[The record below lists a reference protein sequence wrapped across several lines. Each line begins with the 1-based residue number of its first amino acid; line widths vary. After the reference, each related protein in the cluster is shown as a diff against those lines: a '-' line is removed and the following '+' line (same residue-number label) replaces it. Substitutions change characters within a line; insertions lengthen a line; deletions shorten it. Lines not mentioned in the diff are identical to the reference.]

1 MALTAKALAD
11 LVRAGEGETVEFK
24 RSTAELDA
32 ALQTVGALLNGGQG
46 GHVLFGVSNTKRI
59 VGQAVSDDTLKRI
72 ANAVRSRIDPSG
84 PVRVNCVEL
93 ADGKA
98 VAVVEAEPASGL
110 YYVDGQPFERVG
122 STTRR
127 MSAAIH
133 QNRLM
138 EHLHSS
144 NRWETQPAPSV
155 GVDDLDTAEIVRTV
169 DESVRR
175 QRMSEPGT
183 RDVRELLL
191 GMGLTNGD
199 TPMNAAVVL
208 FGKPK
213 ALPIRY
219 PQCVLRLARFRGV
232 KANEFLDNRQEIGN
246 IFELLAH
253 ADRFLLDHV
262 PVAGRIVPG
271 QLERIDEP
279 LYPPIALREALINAF
294 AHRDYALGGGSV
306 SLAIFDDRLEI
317 TSVGPLHFG
326 LRVEDLLRPHPSR
339 PWNPAIADVLYR
351 RGLIEKWGGGTLRM
365 VEASERA
372 GTPTPEFFADRQ
384 RVTVTFHAARYMAPS
399 RISHDLSPLQQTIL
413 QALADAGPSTLAQ
426 LSETLGGQVR
436 RRTLQ
441 DNLQMLRSFD
451 LVELHGGPASFRWR
465 LSPLQ
470 SVVAES

>member
-1 MALTAKALAD
+1 MLAG
-11 LVRAGEGETVEFK
+11 LVRAGESETVEFK

-32 ALQTVGALLNGGQG
+32 AVQTVGALLNGGRG
-46 GHVLFGVSNTKRI
+46 GHVLFGVSNAKRI
-59 VGQAVSDDTLKRI
+59 VGQEVSDDTLKRI
-72 ANAVRSRIDPSG
+72 ANALRSRIDPSG
-84 PVRVNCVEL
+84 PVRVDCVEL
-93 ADGKA
+93 ANGKA
-98 VAVVEAEPASGL
+98 LAVVEVEPTSGL
-110 YYVDGQPFERVG
+110 YYVDGQPFERIA

-127 MSAAIH
+127 MSASLH
-133 QNRLM
+133 QHRLM

-144 NRWETQPAPSV
+144 NRWETQPASAV

-191 GMGLTNGD
+191 GMRLLDGGTLLNG
-199 TPMNAAVVL
+199 AVVL
-208 FGKPK
+208 FGRSE

-262 PVAGRIVPG
+262 PVASRIVPE

-306 SLAIFDDRLEI
+306 SIAMFDDRLEI
-317 TSVGPLHFG
+317 TSVGPLHFN
-326 LRVEDLLRPHPSR
+326 LKVEDLLKPHPSR
-339 PWNPAIADVLYR
+339 PWNPTIADVLYR

-365 VEASERA
+365 AEASERA
-372 GTPTPEFFADRQ
+372 GTPAPEFFADHQ
-384 RVTVTFHAARYMAPS
+384 RVTVTFRAAGYVAPS
-399 RISHDLSPLQQTIL
+399 RISHDLSPLQCAIL
-413 QALADAGPSTLAQ
+413 DELARSGRMP
-426 LSETLGGQVR
+426 LSAIIAAVGEETSE
-436 RRTLQ
+436 RTVQ
-441 DNLQMLRSFD
+441 DNLQLLRSLG
-451 LVELHGGPASFRWR
+451 LVRLIGKRNAYRWELAD
-465 LSPLQ
+465 
-470 SVVAES
+470 V

>member
-1 MALTAKALAD
+1 MALTAEMLAD
-11 LVRAGEGETVEFK
+11 LVRAGESETVEFK

-32 ALQTVGALLNGGQG
+32 AVQTVGALLNGGRG
-46 GHVLFGVSNTKRI
+46 GHVLFGVSNAKRI
-59 VGQAVSDDTLKRI
+59 VGQEVSDDTLKRI
-72 ANAVRSRIDPSG
+72 ANALRSRIDPSG
-84 PVRVNCVEL
+84 PVRIDCVEL
-93 ADGKA
+93 ANGKA
-98 VAVVEAEPASGL
+98 LAVVEVEPTSGL
-110 YYVDGQPFERVG
+110 YYVDGQPFERIA

-127 MSAAIH
+127 MSAALH
-133 QNRLM
+133 QHRLM

-144 NRWETQPAPSV
+144 NRWETQPASAV
-155 GVDDLDTAEIVRTV
+155 GVDDLDAAEIVRTV

-191 GMGLTNGD
+191 GMRLIDGGTLLNG
-199 TPMNAAVVL
+199 AVVL
-208 FGKPK
+208 FGRPD

-306 SLAIFDDRLEI
+306 SVAMFDDRLEI

-326 LRVEDLLRPHPSR
+326 LRVEDLLKPHPSR
-339 PWNPAIADVLYR
+339 PWNPTIADVLYR

-365 VEASERA
+365 AEASERA
-372 GTPTPEFFADRQ
+372 GTPAPEFFADHQ
-384 RVTVTFHAARYMAPS
+384 RVTVTFCAARYVAPS
-399 RISHDLSPLQQTIL
+399 RISHDLSPLQQMIL
-413 QALADAGPSTLAQ
+413 RALSDAGPSTLAQ
-426 LSETLGGQVR
+426 LSEILGGQVR

-441 DNLQMLRSFD
+441 DNLQMLRAFG
-451 LVELHGGPASFRWR
+451 LVELHGGPASFRWM
-465 LSPLQ
+465 LSPIHG
-470 SVVAES
+470 V